1 MVNMLCLV
9 KGVWPQIPETTA
21 AADDLARALSL
32 SPSLSP
38 HTHTGMAPDHLQEK
52 LSTLCDDITKLQA
65 GMVSDDET
73 TKTGAEKKLKELIA
87 QCSGEAT
94 RQHQSEDEIAADLE
108 RIKLE
113 LEKKREEELQEWKA
127 AEAKRTAE
135 ENKDVSELSEVAQ
148 REVAAAEHAIKM
160 AAQKKIDDAEAKK
173 AAAVAA
179 EEEKKRQLKKFLDE
193 KAKAELKHKQAKKKK

>member
-1 MVNMLCLV
+1 
-9 KGVWPQIPETTA
+9 
-21 AADDLARALSL
+21 
-32 SPSLSP
+32 
-38 HTHTGMAPDHLQEK
+38 MAPDHLQEK

-94 RQHQSEDEIAADLE
+94 KQHQSEDEIAADLE

-113 LEKKREEELQEWKA
+113 LEKKREDELQEWKA